1 MQIINSVLKFL
12 QTDNLLI
19 DSIEIDI
26 IVHYFC
32 MTWSP
37 WR

>member
-1 MQIINSVLKFL
+1 MQIIYSILKFL

-26 IVHYFC
+26 IVHYIC
-32 MTWSP
+32 MT
-37 WR
+37 